1 MFPSATGALKDEV
14 QAAPLS
20 RKAKSALLEEEA
32 AFLELPPVRPRTTSL
47 PATAT
52 KNSPARRKAKHKRE
66 QRREQRRKEKHKK
79 RKGKGEPEGTGH
91 PASFS
96 GKMCSATSSH
106 PEWTRVD
113 FVIDSGA
120 SATTIPKELVGKV
133 TLGGPRGYSSF
144 KLANGAVVL
153 NEGTLSTKA
162 WLMGNETMEVRM
174 SVADISQRLMSV
186 GQMIS
191 SGKKVV
197 LSPKVSYLE
206 TKSGGIHRIFQKNG
220 VYVLPVWLDSAKMA
234 SRQPIG
240 KVVHFDGQ
248 EEEQDDLFLD
258 WIFGDPEDGVP
269 SDEHGMAEAEEG
281 RAAKPIKSPSLPSP
295 EEIEAHAVS
304 HTLQAVVLSLC

>member
-1 MFPSATGALKDEV
+1 MFPLATGALKDEV

-52 KNSPARRKAKHKRE
+52 KNTPARREAKHKRE
-66 QRREQRRKEKHKK
+66 RRREQRRKEKHKK
-79 RKGKGEPEGTGH
+79 GKGKGEPEGTGH
-91 PASFS
+91 PASFA

-106 PEWTRVD
+106 PGWTRVD

-162 WLMGNETMEVRM
+162 WLMAMKQWKCECPWQT
-174 SVADISQRLMSV
+174 S
-186 GQMIS
+186 
-191 SGKKVV
+191 
-197 LSPKVSYLE
+197 
-206 TKSGGIHRIFQKNG
+206 H
-220 VYVLPVWLDSAKMA
+220 
-234 SRQPIG
+234 SR
-240 KVVHFDGQ
+240 
-248 EEEQDDLFLD
+248 
-258 WIFGDPEDGVP
+258 
-269 SDEHGMAEAEEG
+269 
-281 RAAKPIKSPSLPSP
+281 
-295 EEIEAHAVS
+295 
-304 HTLQAVVLSLC
+304 